1 MNPRVR
7 ELALLPDGWFEEG
20 ESFAPSLGA
29 SILTSF
35 IFDALEAHP
44 AIGKF
49 SIFASI
55 EGGYSLEF
63 LTHNS
68 HTVIAIDNDETI
80 SIYKIIISSEYRS
93 LNIYRRA
100 DNIKKEE
107 IIPFLLQREENDIFG
122 GNK

>member
-1 MNPRVR
+1 MNPRVQ

-20 ESFAPSLGA
+20 ESFAPSLEA

-44 AIGKF
+44 AIGEF
-49 SIFASI
+49 SVFASI

-63 LTHNS
+63 LAHNS
-68 HTVIAIDNDETI
+68 HTVLSIDNNEVI
-80 SIYKIIISSEYRS
+80 SIHKIIVNSEDRT

-100 DNIKKEE
+100 DNIKEEE
-107 IIPFLLQREENDIFG
+107 IIPFLLQGD
-122 GNK
+122 